1 MTAGKG
7 YVGDQN
13 PRDILI
19 IYEEDSEEW
28 ALYLKSI
35 FKHITLENRI
45 LLYNIDA
52 ASLYHLELQSLCSY
66 RCKLLI
72 LSSGLLN
79 CLDLDKSLFLEEI
92 LQPPENVVILLCGVE
107 NSAFLHEI
115 FNMDKSNQVITTNQ
129 NPEVYLA
136 VIAAIIQRDLDTL
149 PLDLEHVLKIED
161 SAVTESI
168 PETLE
173 RPEVLV
179 LPRRISCENPEEIF
193 ILLRDEVP
201 SGSVE
206 IEFMTENQ
214 RIRTQPNFWNQNIM
228 FMKTLDFPAGI
239 VNVIVY
245 CEGVIKATTQIEY
258 YTAAEEIECMLQK
271 VADPVAFACQASK
284 FSSAEKIDK
293 ILTFLLTSPAI
304 SYYFSDLANEDKG
317 RHHQQTGS
325 HLEELPTLL
334 HCAAKFGL
342 KKLAT
347 VLLQHPGA
355 IQACKVTN
363 KYGESPACVAEKHGQ
378 KEIQE
383 IIKELSIHEDDYK
396 RDEQEEEK
404 VNSEDDVYMIM
415 MRPETHHNGHSYSPR
430 TREQPGV
437 CREIQHEAE
446 AKAEAEVEEEEGMT
460 KQSVD
465 EEANKN
471 MEESYQDD
479 DSLYATIDERDPEA
493 NTRDMTY
500 SKGPPLPPR
509 FQLTTPRQEESL
521 CGSPEQEIVKD
532 KKENK
537 YALEGLKEEDISKE
551 GEEED
556 PYTAAQL
563 DDSIY
568 DAILASA
575 TEKRRKDG
583 RSFIMNRP
591 PAPAPRPSSAPVKE
605 EVMPYI
611 AQVFQQKATRISAAN
626 EKVLYAVRKPDRVYD
641 DKTTYTT
648 VRPNIPLD
656 QEQLILLQ
664 EDVKKGII
672 SVDEA
677 VEKFKQWQNHKSR
690 LEATQQEKMCQ
701 LQDSI
706 TRKTPEEE
714 DLHVSMKKGGNN
726 LNSKTIVYSSPFR
739 KQRQHA
745 HYSSAVSAVSERDVS
760 LCILAELAY
769 CCEAVTSTAP
779 PQLATLD
786 ADQYYYPHIIHGRAE
801 KSSFA

>member
-1 MTAGKG
+1 MGTANAKAMQDRSYNEKG
-7 YVGDQN
+7 SWLRLNEKAEN
-13 PRDILI
+13 PQDILI

-28 ALYLKSI
+28 ASYLKSI
-35 FKHITLENRI
+35 FKHITLENGI

-52 ASLYHLELQSLCSY
+52 ASLHHLELQSLCSY
-66 RCKLLI
+66 TCKLLI

-79 CLDLDKSLFLEEI
+79 CLDLNKSLFLEEV
-92 LQPPENVVILLCGVE
+92 LQPPENVVLLLCGVE
-107 NSAFLHEI
+107 NSAILYEI
-115 FNMDKSNQVITTNQ
+115 LNTDKSNQVITTDQ

-136 VIAAIIQRDLDTL
+136 VIADIIQHGL
-149 PLDLEHVLKIED
+149 PGLLSLDLEHALKIED
-161 SAVTESI
+161 SAVTETD

-173 RPEVLV
+173 RPAVLV
-179 LPRRISCENPEEIF
+179 LPTRISCENPEEIF

-214 RIRTQPNFWNQNIM
+214 RIRTQPNFWNQNVM
-228 FMKTLDFPAGI
+228 FMKTLNFPAGI

-245 CEGVIKATTQIEY
+245 CEGVIKATTRIEY
-258 YTAAEEIECMLQK
+258 YTAAEEIECILQK

-284 FSSAEKIDK
+284 FSSAEKIDR

-304 SYYFSDLANEDKG
+304 SYDFSDLPNKDKG
-317 RHHQQTGS
+317 HHHQQTGS

-342 KKLAT
+342 RKLAT

-363 KYGESPACVAEKHGQ
+363 KYGESPACVAAKHGQ

-396 RDEQEEEK
+396 RREQEEEK
-404 VNSEDDVYMIM
+404 VNSEDDIYMIM
-415 MRPETHHNGHSYSPR
+415 MRPEPLHDGHSYMPR
-430 TREQPGV
+430 TREQPGF
-437 CREIQHEAE
+437 CWEIQNEAE
-446 AKAEAEVEEEEGMT
+446 AEAEAEQEEEEGT
-460 KQSVD
+460 AKERAD

-471 MEESYQDD
+471 MEESYQED
-479 DSLYATIDERDPEA
+479 DSLYATIDEGDPEA
-493 NTRDMTY
+493 NTRDMNDG
-500 SKGPPLPPR
+500 KGPPLPPR
-509 FQLTTPRQEESL
+509 VQLTTPRQDEPL
-521 CGSPEQEIVKD
+521 YVSPEQEMVKD
-532 KKENK
+532 KKKNE
-537 YALEGLKEEDISKE
+537 YTFEGLEEEDLPRE
-551 GEEED
+551 VGEED
-556 PYTAAQL
+556 PYATAQL
-563 DDSIY
+563 DDGVY

-605 EVMPYI
+605 EVMSYI
-611 AQVFQQKATRISAAN
+611 AQVFQQKATRIPAAN
-626 EKVLYAVRKPDRVYD
+626 EKALYAVRKPDRVYD
-641 DKTTYTT
+641 DRTTYTT

-664 EDVKKGII
+664 EEVKRGII

-690 LEATQQEKMCQ
+690 LEAPQQEKMRQC
-701 LQDSI
+701 QDSI

-714 DLHVSMKKGGNN
+714 DLHVSMKKGRNN
-726 LNSKTIVYSSPFR
+726 PNSENVVYSSPFK
-739 KQRQHA
+739 KQ
-745 HYSSAVSAVSERDVS
+745 V
-760 LCILAELAY
+760 L
-769 CCEAVTSTAP
+769 
-779 PQLATLD
+779 LD
-786 ADQYYYPHIIHGRAE
+786 DIIEYMQDSGR
-801 KSSFA
+801 